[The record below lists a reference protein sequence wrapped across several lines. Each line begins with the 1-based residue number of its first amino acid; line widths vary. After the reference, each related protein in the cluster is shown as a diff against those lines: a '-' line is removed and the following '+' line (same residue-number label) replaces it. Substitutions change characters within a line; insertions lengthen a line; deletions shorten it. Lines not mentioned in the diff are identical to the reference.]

1 MLKSVNI
8 NFGDSRKLRVTFT
21 HEICCMPHSLCGN
34 INNTVRIIAMILRFL
49 VLHFPAQTFGFT
61 LTKSPGM
68 QASII
73 KRLSQARI
81 NWDGC
86 DRKGIR
92 WHKNGRDD
100 GGGGTDS
107 PDGAA
112 SRQIV
117 SVSASVIFPC
127 TIMAISRLKVQAV
140 SLSRLSG

>member
-73 KRLSQARI
+73 RRLSQARI

-92 WHKNGRDD
+92 WHKNGRAMEA
-100 GGGGTDS
+100 GALIVRMGRR
-107 PDGAA
+107 PDKL
-112 SRQIV
+112 
-117 SVSASVIFPC
+117 SVCLPLLSFP
-127 TIMAISRLKVQAV
+127 AP
-140 SLSRLSG
+140 